1 MTIKGF
7 HPVQPWHHFPRGCR
21 GTRTFPPPRPAR
33 HIGKYTDPHRA
44 SADACLRRPLP
55 CAVGRAPAP
64 PARAAR
70 RPSPERHRTRPP
82 DRRGRGSPPPLGRAL
97 ALAAVTGGGDWR
109 QVRPRPPGVGGIGGG
124 SGGWIGGVDR
134 GAVSGASAAGRA
146 AAPSG
151 AAAKRPGRQDA
162 PARSPCL
169 KALESA
175 RAFPTFV
182 AGSGAMKAAATGNSW
197 WRYP

>member
-109 QVRPRPPGVGGIGGG
+109 QVRPRPPGVGGDRGR
-124 SGGWIGGVDR
+124 IGGVDR